1 MSLFAAMLFVVV
13 TTFGLSSCNQQNQPD
28 QPSQEPT
35 VVGNWELESIS
46 EVTKTETGN
55 LYNTYKVDGWYF
67 NFSSDKSFVFYQGGD
82 LIKGTY
88 SVMGSNLI
96 CEYENI
102 TMKYAIAELTAGSLV
117 LKEDFPEGW
126 VEYKYK
132 RSK

>member
-1 MSLFAAMLFVVV
+1 M
-13 TTFGLSSCNQQNQPD
+13 
-28 QPSQEPT
+28 
-35 VVGNWELESIS
+35 
-46 EVTKTETGN
+46 TKTGTGN

-96 CEYENI
+96 CEYENV

-117 LKEDFPEGW
+117 LKEDFSEGW